1 MEKLLISGCLIGN
14 NTKYNGGNNYNPKI
28 ELLREKYE
36 FIVIC
41 PEAEGGLPIP
51 RDPSEIS
58 GDKVISCNGKDVTE
72 EFTLGAKIAFERCK
86 KEGCK
91 KALLKEKSPSCG
103 SRLIYDGT
111 FTGTKV
117 KGEGMTVRLLRSL
130 DIEIYNEDE
139 IDKLL

>member
-28 ELLREKYE
+28 EKLREKYE
-36 FIVIC
+36 FVVIC

-51 RDPSEIS
+51 RDPSEILNDRVVS
-58 GDKVISCNGKDVTE
+58 SKGKDVTK
-72 EFTLGAKIAFERCK
+72 EFMLGAEIAYNRCK
-86 KEGCK
+86 LEGCR

-103 SRLIYDGT
+103 SHLIYDGT
-111 FTGTKV
+111 FTGK
-117 KGEGMTVRLLRSL
+117 KILGEGMTVRLLKSL